1 MSFTH
6 LIIFNPLHDEE
17 AVQDKNNEL
26 TYKRDSDF
34 TDEVANEFRNQQYSI
49 NKSLLTNYPQLL
61 K

>member
-1 MSFTH
+1 MSFTR

-34 TDEVANEFRNQQYSI
+34 TDEVANDFRNQQYSI